1 MQFAAAARPRHA
13 GAYTDAE
20 PAALDET
27 AKALQAIAKAVTS
40 KDEAAAHEKGKVSSI
55 GKTEERIVYLVRG
68 CDALTVPVGTAT
80 VGKELFHALRATAT
94 QGRPQLRAIQF
105 PVNISNRVAYGMAS
119 MGFGGQDLKSIPDYH
134 LSAADIHGPKEK
146 LLRFAATQGRLE
158 YDQEG
163 FALLLS
169 RYSNSTAASY
179 RSQWNWWGLFCRQ
192 RGEAYPARSSIQPCG
207 RTACAGFPRALLQQR
222 AARPRHGQAPP
233 VSYPLDAF
241 DIGLYASPHASDPLG
256 LGWAQEEVRHQRT
269 TDAGDSRDAQVAR
282 PAPPVR
288 SH

>member
-94 QGRPQLRAIQF
+94 LAKKMI
-105 PVNISNRVAYGMAS
+105 NA
-119 MGFGGQDLKSIPDYH
+119 DLTP
-134 LSAADIHGPKEK
+134 
-146 LLRFAATQGRLE
+146 
-158 YDQEG
+158 
-163 FALLLS
+163 
-169 RYSNSTAASY
+169 N
-179 RSQWNWWGLFCRQ
+179 
-192 RGEAYPARSSIQPCG
+192 
-207 RTACAGFPRALLQQR
+207 
-222 AARPRHGQAPP
+222 
-233 VSYPLDAF
+233 
-241 DIGLYASPHASDPLG
+241 
-256 LGWAQEEVRHQRT
+256 
-269 TDAGDSRDAQVAR
+269 
-282 PAPPVR
+282 
-288 SH
+288 